1 MANGRPTTNDNLA
14 TMLNNTRLEL
24 KSDINSARSELL
36 SNVSDLRRQFE
47 TLEAGRLTRLE
58 GKMTDFE
65 IGQIKRD
72 DILKQNQAVLSTKF
86 IIIGA
91 ISVAIFNAAM
101 YGLFTRVF
109 KWNYSNQA
117 SRNYFMCLSYSSL

>member
-109 KWNYSNQA
+109 K
-117 SRNYFMCLSYSSL
+117 